1 LILKKKKLL
10 YFYTAESPFVE
21 KDIQIFSRQFDV
33 IPFHFNLY
41 RKKQLV
47 FILLRQFFF
56 LARHILFSK
65 VIVCQFAGLHAFL
78 PILFAK
84 VFSKKSI
91 VVAGGTDCV
100 SFPSIAYGN
109 FSNPRNAGITR
120 FCFKTCSLILPV
132 HDSLVYYDY
141 TYQDRD
147 YPKQGIRFFIP
158 ELKTP
163 IRVVHNGYDKNYWSR
178 AGQRKQKNSFFTVLG
193 HVNSRFT
200 LQLKGIDLFIEA
212 AHKFPEA
219 TFTILGGNGLNI
231 NNKPS
236 NLHLLSNVWGKELVN
251 VFAQQQFYLQLSL
264 SEGFPNALSEAMLC
278 ECVPIVSNVGGMPDI
293 VGDCGYIL
301 MKKDKDLLFKL
312 IMEAMSNQQLRE
324 KERCSRDKIAHC
336 FTLEKRQEGIE
347 RAVKEELKLGY

>member
-21 KDIQIFSRQFDV
+21 KDIQIFSRQFEV

-41 RKKQLV
+41 KKKQMGL
-47 FILLRQFFF
+47 ILFHECFF
-56 LARHILFSK
+56 LLRHILSSRL
-65 VIVCQFAGLHAFL
+65 IVCQFAGLHAFL
-78 PILFAK
+78 PIAFAK
-84 VFSKKSI
+84 MFFKKSI

-158 ELKTP
+158 KLKTP
-163 IRVVHNGYDKNYWSR
+163 ITVVHNGYDKNYWSR
-178 AGQRKQKNSFFTVLG
+178 AGQQKQKKSFFTVLG

-200 LQLKGIDLFIEA
+200 LQLKGIDLFVEA

-219 TFTILGGNGLNI
+219 TFTILGGSGLNI
-231 NNKPS
+231 NNKPE

-251 VFAQQQFYLQLSL
+251 VFAQQQYYVQLSL

-278 ECVPIVSNVGGMPDI
+278 ECVPVVSNVGGMPDI

-312 IMEAMSNQQLRE
+312 ITEAMNDRQLSEKGLCARE
-324 KERCSRDKIAHC
+324 SIAHR
-336 FTLEKRQEGIE
+336 FTLEKRQVGIE
-347 RAVKEELKLGY
+347 TALREALELTY